1 MYPFDLQ
8 LTNFIFLTW
17 QEKID
22 GGIPSRITRGKNGK
36 TNVSHLFFKKFTLLT

>member
-22 GGIPSRITRGKNGK
+22 GGIPRITRGNSGK
-36 TNVSHLFFKKFTLLT
+36 TNVSHLFFGNFTLLT